1 MDIFSIIS
9 IFGGL
14 ALFLYGM
21 HMLSAGLEKMTG
33 GKMESVLKK
42 MTSNKFIGLALG
54 AGVTAVIQS
63 SSAVT
68 VMLVGLVNSGIMQL
82 SQAISV
88 TMGSN
93 IGTTITAWILS
104 LTGID
109 SSNFF
114 INMLKPANFSP
125 VIAFIGILLI
135 MASKKQKHHDIGGIC
150 VGFAVLMYGM
160 TIMSDSVDVL
170 TEIPEFTGMLT
181 FFKNPIMG
189 VLVGIVFT
197 AIIQSSSASV
207 GVLQALSMTGAITY
221 GSAIPIIMGQNI
233 GTCVSAL
240 LAAFGASKNAK
251 RVAMVHI
258 LFNSIGSVICLTVW
272 LIADAIFNFA
282 FTDTAVEPFNIAILH
297 SIFNVVTTVML
308 FPFSKILEKLV
319 KIIIRDAKNS
329 EEAVVLLDERLMTV
343 PSFAVAKAEDVTS
356 EMATLSKRSVK
367 IAASLLERYDEKTA
381 LLVEEMESTIDR
393 YEDELGT
400 YLVKLS
406 KKEIS
411 ENDTKKI
418 SKLLHTIS
426 DFERIGDHADNILST
441 AKEMHEKKVSFSD
454 EAKEEIDN
462 LTDAISEI
470 LSITVKA
477 FKNDDLELAEIVEPL
492 EEVIDEIIDHVKSR
506 HIERLTKGNCTIEL
520 GFILTDVITN
530 FERISDH
537 CSNIAVAVIEAQR
550 EMFDAHEYLSNVK
563 KDPSG
568 KYYEYFEKYKKQYSI

>member
-9 IFGGL
+9 MFGGL
-14 ALFLYGM
+14 ALFLFGM
-21 HMLSAGLEKMTG
+21 HQLSAGLEKMAG

-42 MTSNKFIGLALG
+42 VTSKRLIALFLG

-82 SQAISV
+82 SQSISV
-88 TMGSN
+88 IMGSN
-93 IGTTITAWILS
+93 IGTTITAWVLS

-114 INMLKPANFSP
+114 INLLKPANFSP
-125 VIAFIGILLI
+125 IVAFIGVILI
-135 MASKKQKHHDIGGIC
+135 MAGRKQKHKDIGGIC

-160 TIMSDSVDVL
+160 TIMSDSVEAL
-170 TEIPEFTGMLT
+170 AEMPEFVNILT
-181 FFKNPIMG
+181 FFKNPLMG
-189 VLVGIVFT
+189 VLVGLVFT

-221 GSAIPIIMGQNI
+221 GAAIPIIMGQNI
-233 GTCVSAL
+233 GTCVSSLIASV
-240 LAAFGASKNAK
+240 GTSKNAK

-258 LFNSIGSVICLTVW
+258 LFNIIGSVVCLTVW
-272 LIADAIFNFA
+272 LVADGIIDFA

-308 FPFSKILEKLV
+308 FPFASLLEKLV
-319 KIIIRDAKNS
+319 RLIIRDSK
-329 EEAVVLLDERLMTV
+329 EKETVVLLDERLMTV
-343 PSFAVAKAEDVTS
+343 PSFAVAKAEDVTAD
-356 EMATLSKRSVK
+356 MASLAKKSVK
-367 IAASLLERYDEKTA
+367 NAVALLERYDEKTA
-381 LLVEEMESTIDR
+381 KLVEEMENNIDR

-406 KKEIS
+406 KKEIGDEDS
-411 ENDTKKI
+411 KKI
-418 SKLLHTIS
+418 SKILHTIN
-426 DFERIGDHADNILST
+426 DFERIGDHASNLLDT
-441 AKEMHEKKVSFSD
+441 AKEMHDKKITFSD
-454 EAKEEIDN
+454 EAKDELDN
-462 LTDAISEI
+462 LTDAIAEI
-470 LSITVKA
+470 LSITVKS
-477 FKNDDLELAEIVEPL
+477 FKNDDMELAEAVEPL
-492 EEVIDEIIDHVKSR
+492 EEVIDEIIDHVNSR
-506 HIERLTKGNCTIEL
+506 HIARLKRGDCTIEL
-520 GFILTDVITN
+520 GFILSDVLTN

-563 KDPSG
+563 KNSDG
-568 KYYEYFEKYKKQYSI
+568 KYYELFDKYKKQFSV